1 MNVFDYLGKWQKVMD
16 KKLLLNTLNSLS
28 KLNNN
33 LICPDI
39 SKIFRAFKLCP
50 FDDLKVVMLFQ
61 DPYPQRN
68 IATGI
73 ALGNEEKDENKISP
87 SLNVIKEACINF
99 EVPHNFINFD
109 HSLEAWEKQGVLL
122 LNSSLT
128 CELNKPGS
136 HTMLWRHFM
145 TDFIKR
151 LSCYKAGIVYVLFG
165 VQAQTFKPYISGFN
179 DILEVNHPA
188 YYARTNTKMPYKLF
202 DTIDKLLVGK
212 YGKSIQWYKEY

>member
-1 MNVFDYLGKWQKVMD
+1 
-16 KKLLLNTLNSLS
+16 
-28 KLNNN
+28 
-33 LICPDI
+33 
-39 SKIFRAFKLCP
+39 
-50 FDDLKVVMLFQ
+50 
-61 DPYPQRN
+61 
-68 IATGI
+68 
-73 ALGNEEKDENKISP
+73 
-87 SLNVIKEACINF
+87 
-99 EVPHNFINFD
+99 
-109 HSLEAWEKQGVLL
+109 
-122 LNSSLT
+122 
-128 CELNKPGS
+128 
-136 HTMLWRHFM
+136 M